1 MDPFTLGS
9 IVSVGGGLLGGL
21 FGGKDRWEM
30 SPEQRQLMSYIYGQ
44 LNSGNLGYSESEKA
58 GMLSRMNDQLQGQSQ
73 QAIASN
79 QASLARR
86 GMLSPGQMAGMSTSI
101 AGDYARQYGRGV
113 RDIELASA
121 EAGRQSKM
129 GLLSMLTGLS
139 QGQFVP
145 ADNSG
150 LMSSIGD
157 MGQNIM
163 SYGMLRKLFGG
174 SQ

>member
-86 GMLSPGQMAGMSTSI
+86 GMLSPGQMAG
-101 AGDYARQYGRGV
+101 
-113 RDIELASA
+113 ASA
-121 EAGRQSKM
+121 GLTSSTRQK
-129 GLLSMLTGLS
+129 
-139 QGQFVP
+139 
-145 ADNSG
+145 
-150 LMSSIGD
+150 
-157 MGQNIM
+157 
-163 SYGMLRKLFGG
+163 
-174 SQ
+174 